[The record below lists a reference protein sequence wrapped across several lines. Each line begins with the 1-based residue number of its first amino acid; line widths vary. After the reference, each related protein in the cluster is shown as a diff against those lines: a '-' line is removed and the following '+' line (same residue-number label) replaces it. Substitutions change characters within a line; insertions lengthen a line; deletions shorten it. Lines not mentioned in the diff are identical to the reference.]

1 MAIDAPPSPTQP
13 PRPPDTARQRSLYR
27 AVWRWHF
34 YAGLFA
40 IPVIVLLSITGI
52 IYLFKPQL
60 NELMYGKAMNVTP
73 AAQALPYEQQKNAVL
88 ASFPGASVDAL
99 HTPDD
104 VDRATQFEITKA
116 DGDTLAVWVDPYTAE
131 ITGTKGPDNLL
142 QISKELHGTLVTGDF
157 LTGKFAT
164 YGDAWIEIVAGW
176 TIVMLITGVY
186 LWWPRGKK
194 RKGIKAGFT
203 VRRRERNPRVFW
215 RDLHAVTGV
224 LFAFFIFA
232 FMITG
237 LAWTGVWGAKFNEQ
251 AAKIDGFTYGYY
263 NDAEALSEVPV
274 LRDELPNGQSPWL
287 FGNLP
292 VDGRSQRPVVAG
304 ESLGGAANDGGRL
317 SWAPGAPAPMD
328 AVIANAQQA
337 LGPGSLYVFPPA
349 ADDPEASWFAG
360 KWYDTD
366 GKVNRSP
373 TELGSAYLDQ
383 YTAEVIATP
392 MFSDAS
398 TSAQAVEWGIAL
410 HEGRAWGLWSQLIAL
425 VGTISLLVSVAS
437 SLVMWRKRRP
447 KGIGAPRREPDR
459 RIGVGIFAVMAG
471 LGLFFPL
478 LGLSMV
484 AIILLEFLVLRRI
497 PATARAFGLSDDER
511 VPVGAGIGTV
521 APERT
526 EG

>member
-1 MAIDAPPSPTQP
+1 MALNAPTPSPP
-13 PRPPDTARQRSLYR
+13 AAPAARRRSLYR

-40 IPVIVLLSITGI
+40 IPVIVLLSVTGI

-60 NELMYGKAMNVTP
+60 NGLMYGKYMNVTP
-73 AAQALPYEQQKNAVL
+73 AAQAVPYQQQQDAVL
-88 ASFPGASVDAL
+88 AAFPGASVDAL

-104 VDRATQFEITKA
+104 VDRATQFEITRA
-116 DGDTLAVWVDPYTAE
+116 DGSTLAVWVNPYTAE
-131 ITGTKGPDNLL
+131 ISGTKGPNNLL

-186 LWWPRGKK
+186 LWWPRGSK
-194 RKGIKAGFT
+194 RKGIKHAFT
-203 VRRRERNPRVFW
+203 VRRRERNPRLFW

-224 LFAFFIFA
+224 LFSFVIFA
-232 FMITG
+232 FMVTG
-237 LAWTGVWGAKFNEQ
+237 LAWTGVWGAKFSEQ
-251 AAKIDGFTYGYY
+251 AAKVDGFTYGYY
-263 NDAEALSEVPV
+263 NDTEAPSQPV
-274 LRDELPNGQSPWL
+274 LRDAMPNGQSPWL

-292 VDGRSQRPVVAG
+292 VSGKSQRPVAG
-304 ESLGGAANDGGRL
+304 GDIVGTAANDGGRL
-317 SWAPGAPAPMD
+317 SWAPGTPAPMD
-328 AVIANAQQA
+328 AVIANAQQT

-373 TELGSAYLDQ
+373 TDLGSAYLDQ
-383 YTAEVIATP
+383 YTGQVIAAP
-392 MFSDAS
+392 GFSDAT

-425 VGTISLLVSVAS
+425 VGTLSLLLSVAS

-447 KGIGAPRREPDR
+447 RGIGAPRREPDR
-459 RIGVGIFAVMAG
+459 RIGVGIFAVMVG

-484 AIILLEFLVLRRI
+484 VIVLLEFGLLRRVA
-497 PATARAFGLSDDER
+497 PLARAFGLTDDDRAER
-511 VPVGAGIGTV
+511 PRVGAGVGSV
-521 APERT
+521 GERT
-526 EG
+526 ED